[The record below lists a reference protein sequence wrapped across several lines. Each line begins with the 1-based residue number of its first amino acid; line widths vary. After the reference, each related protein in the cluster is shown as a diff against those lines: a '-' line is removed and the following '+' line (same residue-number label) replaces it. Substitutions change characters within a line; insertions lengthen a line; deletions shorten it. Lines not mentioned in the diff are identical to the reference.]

1 MGGSVG
7 TTIERVPAPTVV
19 GGVGVGGALQENP
32 GPAARPGR
40 PDHER
45 DLAADLA
52 MDSLP
57 TKDQAVVPR
66 GPIQGHGD
74 SERGRPTAAVAGGIG
89 RDRVAGSQQAV
100 PGPHDLPSRSQ
111 TCDLRRV
118 PGQVGRN
125 VKADPISCRDAQS
138 IRIPLDKEPGSARLR
153 QNGRHGSL
161 PRSRSAVL
169 ICYLGRSF
177 VFCLTSIYRM
187 DRINRIVWFVILSIP
202 FILCIHVS
210 VNIAATGCSGP
221 LQSIES
227 RHAEAGPFEPTDS
240 GNPYV
245 TINRSSLRA
254 IVPLGPSRPRATTF
268 GPTAK
273 PLCIRLAQF
282 VTAICNIAVE
292 IGNLLAPETVARS
305 RDGTSMPTLR
315 HRF

>member
-1 MGGSVG
+1 MGGQLDSDPPKSRLQRLGNAPLIQVLLKLG
-7 TTIERVPAPTVV
+7 LRGRTGRCHPRRTPHRAGRRRPDGRVRRDRYRACTRPNCCRRRRCWWCSCRRIPDS
-19 GGVGVGGALQENP
+19 
-32 GPAARPGR
+32 AARPGR

-118 PGQVGRN
+118 PGQVGGN
-125 VKADPISCRDAQS
+125 VKADPISGGDTQS

-161 PRSRSAVL
+161 P
-169 ICYLGRSF
+169 
-177 VFCLTSIYRM
+177 
-187 DRINRIVWFVILSIP
+187 
-202 FILCIHVS
+202 
-210 VNIAATGCSGP
+210 
-221 LQSIES
+221 
-227 RHAEAGPFEPTDS
+227 
-240 GNPYV
+240 
-245 TINRSSLRA
+245 
-254 IVPLGPSRPRATTF
+254 PS
-268 GPTAK
+268 
-273 PLCIRLAQF
+273 
-282 VTAICNIAVE
+282 
-292 IGNLLAPETVARS
+292 S
-305 RDGTSMPTLR
+305 RD
-315 HRF
+315 